1 MLKEVFLEGSNGFT
15 DFTICYLNGDEADE
29 YNNKRLQVVSKR
41 HQDVYG
47 EIQTEKVLKLTLHE
61 AW

>member
-1 MLKEVFLEGSNGFT
+1 M
-15 DFTICYLNGDEADE
+15 CYANAEEADE
-29 YNNKRLQVVSKR
+29 ENTKRLQVVSKI
-41 HQDVYG
+41 HKDVYG